1 MPCSA
6 WLTMIFDTKTHPKA
20 EALLQKAMQELSQA
34 DPTLAGIIR
43 RIGPCQ
49 LSMGRRN
56 HYFAS
61 LVEAIVYQQ
70 LAGKAAAAI
79 LSRFRSLFPS
89 RRFPR
94 PEQIHR
100 MPEIQLRAAGL
111 SPQKI
116 AYLRDLSSRLLDGS
130 FHFRGLSAMEDAKVI
145 QHLTQVK
152 GVGRWTAEMF
162 LIFTLGRPDVLP
174 LDDLGIRKAVQKAY
188 GFRAMPS
195 ARTLERIGR
204 KWQPYRSVAAW
215 YLWASVDGN
224 NAAQPQ

>member
-1 MPCSA
+1 
-6 WLTMIFDTKTHPKA
+6 
-20 EALLQKAMQELSQA
+20 
-34 DPTLAGIIR
+34 
-43 RIGPCQ
+43 
-49 LSMGRRN
+49 
-56 HYFAS
+56 
-61 LVEAIVYQQ
+61 
-70 LAGKAAAAI
+70 
-79 LSRFRSLFPS
+79 
-89 RRFPR
+89 
-94 PEQIHR
+94 
-100 MPEIQLRAAGL
+100 
-111 SPQKI
+111 
-116 AYLRDLSSRLLDGS
+116 
-130 FHFRGLSAMEDAKVI
+130 
-145 QHLTQVK
+145 LTQVK

>member
-1 MPCSA
+1 
-6 WLTMIFDTKTHPKA
+6 MIFDTKTHPKT
-20 EALLQKAMQELSQA
+20 ETLLQTAVQELSQA

-56 HYFAS
+56 HYFAT
-61 LVEAIVYQQ
+61 LVEAIIYQQ

-79 LSRFRSLFPS
+79 LARFRSLFPS
-89 RRFPR
+89 RRFPT
-94 PEQIHR
+94 PEQIHA
-100 MPEIQLRAAGL
+100 MSESQLRAAGL

-116 AYLRDLSSRLLDGS
+116 AYLKDLASRMLDGS
-130 FHFRGLSAMEDAKVI
+130 FHFRGLSGMEDERVI
-145 QHLTQVK
+145 RHLTQVK

-174 LDDLGIRKAVQKAY
+174 LDDLGIRKAVQRAY
-188 GFRAMPS
+188 GFRALPS
-195 ARTLERIGR
+195 ARTLERMGR
-204 KWQPYRSVAAW
+204 RWRPYRSVAAW

-224 NAAQPQ
+224 EAARPQ